1 MAGLFRA
8 CFLALVFLL
17 AAAPPAANAQPWQD
31 LLANGLDD
39 WEVVGNGIWKLRSD
53 GVVTAYARHDTKYLA
68 DLGDKLTYTQFQD
81 WLAEQ
86 SWLYTSKEYEN
97 FDLQIDYWVRA
108 PGNSGISIRDP
119 SRGKYAVTR
128 PPDFK
133 RTPAHIGYEIQINGA
148 SPSRNP
154 TGSIYTQAVAP
165 DGIQK
170 DAEWNTLL
178 IESRKDKIR
187 VMLNGKQ
194 TAEHP
199 GVEGRATKGPIGLQL
214 HDQYNLVMFRN
225 IKIRER

>member
-8 CFLALVFLL
+8 SLLALLLFL
-17 AAAPPAANAQPWQD
+17 AAAPPAANAQQWQD
-31 LLANGLDD
+31 LLANGLGG

-53 GVVTAYARHDTKYLA
+53 GVVIAYARFDTKHLA
-68 DLGDKLTYTQFQD
+68 NLGDKLTYKQFQD

-86 SWLYTSKEYEN
+86 SWLYTKKEYED
-97 FDLQIDYWVRA
+97 FDLEIDYWVRA
-108 PGNSGISIRDP
+108 PGNSGISIRDS

-128 PPDFK
+128 PPDFE
-133 RTPAHIGYEIQINGA
+133 RTPAHIGYEIQINGTG
-148 SPSRNP
+148 PSRNP
-154 TGSIYTQAVAP
+154 TGSLYTFVVAP

-187 VMLNGKQ
+187 VMVNGQ
-194 TAEHP
+194 QVSEHP
-199 GVEGRATKGPIGLQL
+199 GAEGRPTKGPIGLQL
-214 HDQYNLVMFRN
+214 HDQYNVVMFRN